1 MSIVLSSPFSSY
13 KGKIGSLSMKQARVV
28 TGVYFG
34 SRFFIFGKD
43 DRGISVL
50 KQAQKDAKKVLCVI
64 EESGM
69 ISKVVAVFV
78 SPKGQLLKEIEK
90 DLNAFGKS
98 EITLKEALE
107 RHTPKYV
114 FSKYL

>member
-13 KGKIGSLSMKQARVV
+13 KGKIGSLSMKQARMV
-28 TGVYFG
+28 TGIYFG
-34 SRFFIFGKD
+34 SRFVIFGKD
-43 DRGISVL
+43 DKGIPAL
-50 KQAQKDAKKVLCVI
+50 KQAQKEGKKVLCII
-64 EESGM
+64 EDSGT

-78 SPKGQLLKEIEK
+78 SLKGPLLKEIEK
-90 DLNAFGKS
+90 DLNAFGKG

-107 RHTPKYV
+107 RYTPKYV